1 MDVLLDSEDE
11 EKERNRE
18 HLKKGALGRIAR
30 QRFESM
36 LRQITFQR
44 GTIARA
50 MAFAIDHADAADEVC
65 MMNIISLIY
74 TIYSSIRYRTYTLR

>member
-1 MDVLLDSEDE
+1 MDDLLDSEDE
-11 EKERNRE
+11 EKERSRE
-18 HLKKGALGRIAR
+18 HLKKGSLGRIAR

-65 MMNIISLIY
+65 R
-74 TIYSSIRYRTYTLR
+74 TIYY